1 MDPLNLK
8 SNPDLGRHHS
18 TVFLKSH
25 PLFFLQVARGRW
37 PFRASRGSSLRARLH
52 ERRGLQPAV
61 PDLPPLHLRARVLR
75 LGHPSHSNWTLFVC
89 VRERW
94 PRFHATETCATLLS
108 TSPPRFFKPSH
119 PSPNPL
125 LLLQCFGR
133 IAAKVERVFVSCFEF
148 FQLLALPASSRL
160 ASPRFVSLA
169 WRATVSLFRE
179 RMVERSPPRGAG
191 NFRMQSGYIRTR
203 ECGEMEILNNCR
215 WNRLDKNGSGYD

>member
-52 ERRGLQPAV
+52 ERRGLQPTV

-179 RMVERSPPRGAG
+179 RMVEPFSATGGREFSNAKWIYSDTRMRRNG
-191 NFRMQSGYIRTR
+191 NFEQLSV
-203 ECGEMEILNNCR
+203 E
-215 WNRLDKNGSGYD
+215 